1 MMVFAQ
7 VPYVALAQYTGGSYG
22 GDEESSLKGGVYT
35 GGSQTG
41 TAVSSSASGSL
52 AHGAATQLV
61 FTQIPSA
68 SKHGNK
74 FERQPKVE
82 IRDANNNLLTTDNST
97 KVTLAIFNN
106 PGNGELRG
114 TKTVTVSGGVAIY
127 TDLEI
132 TKAAEMYTLI
142 ATASGITSALSDSF
156 DIFPGTGV
164 KIAAVWDETADAYTI
179 FTWLEM
185 DNQRQDLDG
194 SDICADATI
203 YNAAGTG
210 FDSIDFGVAPPDG
223 PDLPVAAYD
232 YCQSQP
238 WTPTA
243 AEKDDSFFIDVSIY
257 WDGSGWYKTYAPLA
271 LLKPALS
278 DLANVNWDLLAAIKA
293 KTDTIN
299 WEDIAEIKAKTD
311 TINWADIS
319 VLRSDVTDMKGNLDL
334 VNWSD
339 LQVMTEAHIDWADF
353 QSLTAAGINWAD
365 INLFSKAGVNWSD
378 FASMTAKGINWS
390 EIGVLSE
397 AGINWTD
404 LDILTK
410 AGVNWADVA
419 SLTRANVNWLD
430 IGRLSQLGVN
440 WDNLDYL
447 TKAGVNWDDL
457 AYMTG
462 SGTNWTSYINWDD
475 LATLSNA
482 GVNWTD
488 LNVMTQAGVNW
499 DGLKEMSEAHVNW
512 TDLYTM
518 TVAGVN
524 WTDIS

>member
-41 TAVSSSASGSL
+41 TAVSSSATGSL

-82 IRDANNNLLTTDNST
+82 IRDDNNNLITTDNST
-97 KVTLAIFNN
+97 QVSLALFNN
-106 PGNGELRG
+106 PGAGELRG
-114 TKTVTVSGGVAIY
+114 TTTVTVSGGVATY
-127 TDLEI
+127 TDLEV

-142 ATASGITSALSDSF
+142 ATASGVTSALSGSF
-156 DIFPGTGV
+156 DVFPGTGV

-185 DNQRQDLDG
+185 DNQRQDLDA
-194 SDICADATI
+194 SDLCDNSTI
-203 YNAAGTG
+203 YNASAGSVDVIT
-210 FDSIDFGVAPPDG
+210 FGTDGSNRIPD
-223 PDLPVAAYD
+223 ATRD
-232 YCQSQP
+232 YCESAP

-243 AEKDDSFFIDVSIY
+243 DEKDDSFFIDVSIY
-257 WDGSGWYKTYAPLA
+257 WDGSGWYQTYAPLA

-311 TINWADIS
+311 TINWADVS
-319 VLRSDVTDMKGNLDL
+319 VLVSDVTDMKANLDL

-339 LQVMTEAHIDWADF
+339 LQTMTEAHIDWADF
-353 QSLTAAGINWAD
+353 QSLTAAGINWTD
-365 INLFSKAGVNWSD
+365 INLFSKAGINWTD
-378 FASMTAKGINWS
+378 FASMTAQQGGGVQPSPGRPQRS
-390 EIGVLSE
+390 ERQARPLQGD
-397 AGINWTD
+397 AG
-404 LDILTK
+404 
-410 AGVNWADVA
+410 
-419 SLTRANVNWLD
+419 
-430 IGRLSQLGVN
+430 
-440 WDNLDYL
+440 
-447 TKAGVNWDDL
+447 
-457 AYMTG
+457 
-462 SGTNWTSYINWDD
+462 
-475 LATLSNA
+475 
-482 GVNWTD
+482 
-488 LNVMTQAGVNW
+488 QAA
-499 DGLKEMSEAHVNW
+499 L
-512 TDLYTM
+512 
-518 TVAGVN
+518 
-524 WTDIS
+524 